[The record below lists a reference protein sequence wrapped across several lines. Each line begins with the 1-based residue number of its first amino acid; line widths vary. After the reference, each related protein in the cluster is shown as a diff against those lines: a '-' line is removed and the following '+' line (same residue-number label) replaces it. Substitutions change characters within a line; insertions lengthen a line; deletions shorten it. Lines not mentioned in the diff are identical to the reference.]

1 MLIKDFKVG
10 EEITGFYLVKAK
22 NIKTS
27 SANKPYID
35 FTLQDI
41 SGEVN
46 AKLWDAKGDVEN
58 LYASGE
64 IVKIQ
69 ASVTQWQQSVQLKI
83 IKIRTNSPEDEIDYS
98 QFVPTAPIPAD
109 AMLNEILSFVESM
122 DNYDIKI
129 LVKALIEDY
138 REQLMFYPAAK
149 SNHHAIKSGLL
160 YHILRM
166 LRSAKALGSVY
177 HNINLDLVYAGVI
190 LHDIEK
196 INEMNA
202 SEVGVVEDYTKEGQ
216 LLGHII
222 MGYNLSLLSM
232 FGLVALS
239 GVVVNDS
246 LLLIDQSNNNRRNG
260 LSLYDAIVAA
270 ATRRFRPILL
280 TSLTTFFGLMPMIL
294 ETSVQARFLIPM
306 AISLGFGI
314 LFATGITLLL
324 IPVLYLILEDIRKL
338 FGLKDNMEEPH

>member
-27 SANKPYID
+27 SANKAYID

-46 AKLWDAKGDVEN
+46 AKLWDAKGDVES
-58 LYASGE
+58 LYAPGE

-83 IKIRTNSPEDEIDYS
+83 IKIRTNSMEDEIDYS
-98 QFVPTAPIPAD
+98 QFVPTAPIAAD
-109 AMLNEILSFVESM
+109 AMLNEILSFVDSM
-122 DNYDIKI
+122 DNYDIKK
-129 LVKALIEDY
+129 LVGALIEDY

-222 MGYNLSLLSM
+222 MGIKRIDRKAESLGVDPELSLL
-232 FGLVALS
+232 
-239 GVVVNDS
+239 
-246 LLLIDQSNNNRRNG
+246 IQH
-260 LSLYDAIVAA
+260 
-270 ATRRFRPILL
+270 
-280 TSLTTFFGLMPMIL
+280 MIL
-294 ETSVQARFLIPM
+294 THHYEPEFGSPKKPLIPEAEVLHYLDM
-306 AISLGFGI
+306 IDARMYDMNKALRDVQEDGFTDPI
-314 LFATGITLLL
+314 F
-324 IPVLYLILEDIRKL
+324 VLDRRRLYKSKYGVSEA
-338 FGLKDNMEEPH
+338 

>member
-1 MLIKDFKVG
+1 MDKEYNVLIKDFKVG

-46 AKLWDAKGDVEN
+46 AKLWDAKGDVES
-58 LYASGE
+58 LYAPGE

-98 QFVPTAPIPAD
+98 QFVPTAPIAAD

-122 DNYDIKI
+122 DNYDIKS
-129 LVKALIEDY
+129 LVRALIEDY

-222 MGYNLSLLSM
+222 MGIKRIDRKAESLGVDPELSLL
-232 FGLVALS
+232 
-239 GVVVNDS
+239 
-246 LLLIDQSNNNRRNG
+246 IQH
-260 LSLYDAIVAA
+260 
-270 ATRRFRPILL
+270 
-280 TSLTTFFGLMPMIL
+280 MIL
-294 ETSVQARFLIPM
+294 THHYEPEFGSPKKPLIPE
-306 AISLGFGI
+306 AE
-314 LFATGITLLL
+314 
-324 IPVLYLILEDIRKL
+324 VLHYLDMIDARMYDMNKA
-338 FGLKDNMEEPH
+338 LKDVQEDGFTDPIFVLDRRRLYKSKYGISEE